1 MVPGNGSSDLRPCVI
16 PCLDARG
23 LPPGHSR
30 GLASETLPQ
39 ARRRPVTAGGRR
51 RTTLGYAQDAGHPGG
66 RQDLR
71 AKTDTEAEHDV
82 WQRHG

>member
-1 MVPGNGSSDLRPCVI
+1 MGTSTGNEDGVMKKTTSAAKKPTRLK
-16 PCLDARG
+16 
-23 LPPGHSR
+23 
-30 GLASETLPQ
+30 PQ
-39 ARRRPVTAGGRR
+39 AQRRPVTAGGRR

-66 RQDLR
+66 LQDLR